1 MNFVVLY
8 LVILFKVFFYNIND
22 DTLII
27 IKICNIFVIH
37 TVSIKKSFF
46 YIRIIKRHYI
56 DYTLFEN
63 IIDYYPRKIYNETLK
78 FSS

>member
-37 TVSIKKSFF
+37 TVSSYIKKSFF
-46 YIRIIKRHYI
+46 YIRIMKRHYI
-56 DYTLFEN
+56 DYILFEN
-63 IIDYYPRKIYNETLK
+63 IIDYYHRKIYNETL
-78 FSS
+78 